1 MSRKLF
7 AEEAKSGVDDVDRA
21 MYGGKG
27 DDEENGMIID
37 VEGLE
42 KIKENAA
49 PDVPPTDDEDMLPP
63 TPGKKALPYEEEA
76 PPYEEEAPPYEEE
89 EKITSDML
97 KLTVTK
103 RPSDNLIS
111 NGLGDE
117 SGITPVR

>member
-76 PPYEEEAPPYEEE
+76 PPYEEE

-103 RPSDNLIS
+103 RPSDNLIP